1 MSRRF
6 KDSFT
11 VYRKTATTAD
21 TGEVT
26 YTEAAVVTD
35 GTGLFYNKGEAFG
48 WRDDR
53 GRVTGTWRLLTECAH
68 DIQEND
74 KVLHGTRYFTV
85 ISVEDMDKRFQLVV
99 LDAL

>member
-6 KDSFT
+6 TDLYT
-11 VYRKTATTAD
+11 CYRKTASTGT

-35 GTGLFYNKGEAFG
+35 GRGLFYQKNEAFA
-48 WRDDR
+48 WLDR
-53 GRVTGTWRLLTECAH
+53 GRTTGSWRLLTECGH
-68 DIQEND
+68 DIQAND
-74 KVLHGTRYFTV
+74 KITHVGRSFNVVSVVDKDLRYQ
-85 ISVEDMDKRFQLVV
+85 EVV

>member
-35 GTGLFYNKGEAFG
+35 
-48 WRDDR
+48 R
-53 GRVTGTWRLLTECAH
+53 
-68 DIQEND
+68 
-74 KVLHGTRYFTV
+74 
-85 ISVEDMDKRFQLVV
+85 
-99 LDAL
+99 